1 MKKSMMYKFAG
12 LALIIAAVVIA
23 GCSLIFWG
31 IGSALDSPSKYN
43 RQHLKG
49 WELYKIPEGANLKVV
64 TKGKTYSGVFA
75 GTARQNPQQ
84 DTIDNILL
92 IQSSRKKDHGDTQRV
107 LVQEIKKI
115 NTVVK
120 RRRTVVPVSQIAAV
134 EYGERLEIYHQHKN
148 KPARGYYRGIQFE
161 GKKKI
166 PNSVLIVTG
175 SNPNAIFKSAKNI
188 LLSEIDSVI
197 IPEKKTNVA
206 SAFLT
211 VGITTDILIVVS
223 VIALSTIDLGLD
235 WNFTTPSTPPSEGG
249 SCPYVYSFDGQSY
262 HRDAEIFG
270 GAVFPAAQRSDW
282 DNLDYLKPDESGVCR
297 LELTNE
303 LEETQYV
310 DALQLL
316 VADHPKGMEVYP
328 SFEGKLYNVS
338 APQPPV
344 TAVTSSGDNIRE
356 SLRKKDGD
364 YWLSSPFNRNPNNP
378 ADLRDGVVLEF
389 SRPPGSNSAVLVFN
403 VMNTIWAAEMQRQV
417 LNLMGSDLPEW
428 YEKLNVSSADR
439 QLMHDAMVREGML
452 LVSIWDGKNWRP
464 AGHVWEVGS
473 AIPKD
478 IALETD
484 LTGIPGD
491 ILRVRLDCPPGV
503 WMLDRVE
510 ADFSY
515 STGASGVQTIM
526 PWKATDEKGLDI
538 TAALNNTDHQYF
550 IMPDTKVRATVEYR
564 MPEGPAKGF
573 ERTFILQ
580 SSGYYTVH
588 CKNEA
593 KPQPALF
600 RQLLETPGAYD
611 RYVLEQLNA
620 AMKEIMSGSNE
631 RKQEK
636 G

>member
-1 MKKSMMYKFAG
+1 MKKSMMYKFTG
-12 LALIIAAVVIA
+12 LALIIATVVIA

-31 IGSALDSPSKYN
+31 IGSGIDSRNKYN

-64 TKGKTYSGVFA
+64 TKGKTYIGVFA
-75 GTARQNPQQ
+75 GTSRQNPQQ
-84 DTIDNILL
+84 DTLDNVLL
-92 IQSSRKKDHGDTQRV
+92 IKSAYDKKNAEISRIP
-107 LVQEIKKI
+107 VQEIKKI
-115 NTVVK
+115 DTVVK
-120 RRRTVVPVSQIAAV
+120 RRRTVVPVSQIASV
-134 EYGERLEIYHQHKN
+134 EYGERLEIYHHHKK
-148 KPARGYYRGIQFE
+148 KPARGYYKGLNFE
-161 GKKKI
+161 KKDPAPK
-166 PNSVLIVTG
+166 SVFIVTG
-175 SNPNAIFKSAKNI
+175 SHLNAAIRGSRNI
-188 LLSEIDSVI
+188 SLAEIDSVI
-197 IPEKKTNVA
+197 IPEKKTNAA
-206 SAFLT
+206 SAFFVAGLVTDFVSIT
-211 VGITTDILIVVS
+211 VA
-223 VIALSTIDLGLD
+223 VIALSNISWD
-235 WNFTTPSTPPSEGG
+235 WNHITPSPPPSEGG
-249 SCPYVYSFDGQSY
+249 SCPYVYSFDGTAY

-316 VADHPKGMEVYP
+316 VADHPKGTEVYP
-328 SFEGKLYNVS
+328 SFEGKLYTVS
-338 APQPPV
+338 APQPPA
-344 TAVTSSGDNIRE
+344 TAVTSGGDNIRE

-378 ADLRDGVVLEF
+378 ADLRDSVVLEF
-389 SRPPGSNSAVLVFN
+389 NRPLGSNSAVLIFN
-403 VMNTIWAAEMQRQV
+403 VMNTVWAAEMQRQV

-428 YEKLNVSSADR
+428 YEKLNVSSTDR
-439 QLMHDAMVREGML
+439 QVMHDAMVREGML
-452 LVSIWDGKNWRP
+452 LLSIWDGKNWRP

-484 LTGIPGD
+484 LTEIPGET
-491 ILRVRLDCPPGV
+491 LRIRLDCPPGV

-515 STGASGVQTIM
+515 SAGASGAQTIM

-564 MPEGPAKGF
+564 MPKGPAKGF
-573 ERTFILQ
+573 ERTYILQ
-580 SSGYYTVH
+580 SSGYYTIH
-588 CKNEA
+588 TKNDA
-593 KPQPALF
+593 QPQQLLF

-620 AMKEIMSGSNE
+620 AVKAGLS
-631 RKQEK
+631 Q
-636 G
+636 